1 MSVHTCGLV
10 SPEQGRLCF
19 NEEHKDREP
28 ERPRNGECR
37 VPFFQRFGFNGVKT
51 AVKTLLP

>member
-19 NEEHKDREP
+19 NKEHEDREP

-37 VPFFQRFGFNGVKT
+37 VPFFGFNGVKT